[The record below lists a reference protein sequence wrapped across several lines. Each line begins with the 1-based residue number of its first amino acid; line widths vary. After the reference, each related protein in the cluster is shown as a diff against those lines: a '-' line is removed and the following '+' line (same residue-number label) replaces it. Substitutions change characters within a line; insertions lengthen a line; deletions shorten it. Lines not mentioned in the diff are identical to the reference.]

1 MSRIPKILRLDRSN
15 SRYDLRSRTASLE
28 QVFSDPNRVRL
39 AGNYFVND
47 LPSAII
53 PSTRLNDILNKI
65 EQGSPLSSISMMYL
79 QQQGLLALKQFAE
92 GEITYEKFSELA
104 VDEFTARE
112 HAALLQKQREEK
124 DAEDREAISKA
135 KNALYFKHR
144 EEEQRRLE
152 SSPRYIA
159 KVKNQQLRAR
169 YGLDQFIDEQFFA
182 QLMQILQRID
192 DGGRFADEDVIWL
205 TTEGESY
212 YTEILKITY
221 HEREAQFYA
230 SEYNQT
236 NDPWCAVNA
245 SKHYRKS
252 NQATKAHDLLISIP
266 TASKREQKLNSAIST
281 THGGVMRDLNRFEDA
296 LEFGNQAH
304 ILTPK
309 DFRPC
314 TLLGAVNFEIG
325 NYEIGH
331 DWYLKASERGASEHS
346 IDSDLFSIY
355 KRADKNKREKLKAF
369 LLRVDPA
376 KHSWLVNV
384 TDIQ

>member
-104 VDEFTARE
+104 VDELTARE

-124 DAEDREAISKA
+124 EAEDRETISKA
-135 KNALYFKHR
+135 KNELYFKRR
-144 EEEQRRLE
+144 EEEQRRME

-159 KVKNQQLRAR
+159 KVRNQQLRAR

-212 YTEILKITY
+212 YTEILKTTY
-221 HEREAQFYA
+221 HEREARFYA
-230 SEYNQT
+230 SEYNRT
-236 NDPWCAVNA
+236 NDAWCAVNA
-245 SKHYRKS
+245 SKHYRKAS
-252 NQATKAHDLLISIP
+252 QATKAHNLLITIP
-266 TASKREQKLNSAIST
+266 ATHKNDPKLKSAIST
-281 THGGVMRDLNRFEDA
+281 THGGVMRDLNRFEEA

-309 DFRPC
+309 DFHPC

-325 NYEIGH
+325 NYEVGS
-331 DWYLKASERGASEHS
+331 DWYLKASERGASERA
-346 IDSDLFSIY
+346 IDNDLRNIY
-355 KRADKNKREKLKAF
+355 KRADKSKREKLKAF
-369 LLRVDPA
+369 LLRVDPV
-376 KHSWLVNV
+376 KYSWLV
-384 TDIQ
+384 DHK

>member
-1 MSRIPKILRLDRSN
+1 MSRIPKILRLARPNLRRDFRSETALLKQVAPDP
-15 SRYDLRSRTASLE
+15 SR
-28 QVFSDPNRVRL
+28 FSL
-39 AGNYFVND
+39 AGKYFVTD
-47 LPSAII
+47 LPGAII

-65 EQGSPLSSISMMYL
+65 ELGSTLSSIAMMYL
-79 QQQGLLALKQFAE
+79 QQQGLLTLKQFAE
-92 GEITYEKFSELA
+92 GEITYKKFSELA
-104 VDEFTARE
+104 VGELTARE

-124 DAEDREAISKA
+124 DAEERETISKA
-135 KNALYFKHR
+135 KNALYFKHK
-144 EEEQRRLE
+144 EEDQRRLE
-152 SSPRYIA
+152 NSPRYIT

-182 QLMQILQRID
+182 QLMPILQRID

-212 YTEILKITY
+212 YTEILKTAY
-221 HEREAQFYA
+221 HEREARFHA

-245 SKHYRKS
+245 SKHYRKAS
-252 NQATKAHDLLISIP
+252 QAIKAHNLLITIP
-266 TASKREQKLNSAIST
+266 AAHKSDPKLKSAIST
-281 THGGVMRDLNRFEDA
+281 THGGVMRDLNRFDEA

-325 NYEIGH
+325 NYEVGS
-331 DWYLKASERGASEHS
+331 DWYLKASERGANERA
-346 IDSDLFSIY
+346 IDNDLRNIY
-355 KRADKNKREKLKAF
+355 KRADKSKREKLKVF
-369 LLRVDPA
+369 LLRVDPV
-376 KHSWLVNV
+376 KYNWLV
-384 TDIQ
+384 DHK